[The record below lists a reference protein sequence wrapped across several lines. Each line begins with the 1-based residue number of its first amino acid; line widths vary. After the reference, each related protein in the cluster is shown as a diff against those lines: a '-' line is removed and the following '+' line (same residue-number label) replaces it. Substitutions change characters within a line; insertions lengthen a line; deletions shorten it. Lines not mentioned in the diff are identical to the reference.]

1 MREIFIGID
10 LGGTNVK
17 IGCFDS
23 NLKLVAKTS
32 IPTQLELGPESII
45 DRTVQAAEN
54 LVLKAGLSVDNICAA
69 GIGSPGPVD
78 IDAGIVIATSNLRF
92 TNVPLRQILSDRL
105 GKPAVLEND
114 ANVTCWAEHVAGAGK
129 GADDMVLVTLGTG
142 VGGGIISN
150 GELVHG
156 LGCNAG
162 EMGHIIIYPDG
173 RLCGCGQKG
182 CVEAY
187 ASASSTAARAAE
199 AIKAGAQSSL
209 KKLLDE
215 KGEITCK
222 EVFEH
227 VAAGDK
233 LAKEITQD
241 TAKALAILCIVLL
254 HTTGPERVVFFGGM
268 IGAGDLLLK
277 PIRKFFDQYIWTI
290 NKEKMELCFA
300 TLGDD
305 AGIIGTASLAIHA
318 REQGRLG

>member
-1 MREIFIGID
+1 MREIFVGID

-23 NLKLVAKTS
+23 DLKLVTKTS
-32 IPTQLELGPESII
+32 IPTQLESGPESIV
-45 DRTVQAAEN
+45 DRTVQAAEKI
-54 LVLKAGLSVDNICAA
+54 LVEAGLSAENICAA

-78 IDAGIVIATSNLRF
+78 VDAGVVIATSNLRF

-129 GADDMVLVTLGTG
+129 GANDMVLITLGTG
-142 VGGGIISN
+142 VGGGVISN

-156 LGCNAG
+156 LGSNAG

-187 ASASSTAARAAE
+187 ASASSTATRATE
-199 AIKAGAQSSL
+199 AIKGGAQSSL

-222 EVFEH
+222 EVYEH
-227 VAAGDK
+227 VASGDR
-233 LAKEITQD
+233 LAKEITDD
-241 TAKALAILCIVLL
+241 TAKALAIVCIVLL

-268 IGAGDLLLK
+268 IGAGELLLK

-290 NKEKMELCFA
+290 NKEKMGLCFA